1 MTKLNNIVLVFLLSS
16 CASLTGPEGAFP
28 DTKYDFLDEEL
39 SEDVVTTDDLELR
52 GEEDHYPIDVAA
64 QDTIFQEVPKPRQI
78 FSAGGAS
85 EVQLRRLGELLWIYV
100 ETLPSTTWPITRS
113 YWETSEFQL
122 LDANP
127 ETGEMLIDFDEEI
140 NFKITIEHGIKESSS
155 EIFLS
160 GVQKDEGAS
169 VELDQDEIQPYLEDM
184 VSYIADSVGT
194 FSGTSLAA
202 QSLNDRKK
210 SRIFSENERTVIE
223 LDLNFERAWSTVSR
237 AISASQI
244 ISNDRNRDEG
254 IFYVSLSA
262 QEESDESRFN
272 PFSFLRRNTSEQI
285 ADPEYIILVSR
296 SGSKTLIRAEAM
308 TGNIQ
313 DAEDLLSIL
322 NESLS

>member
-1 MTKLNNIVLVFLLSS
+1 MTKINNIVLVFLLSS

-39 SEDVVTTDDLELR
+39 SDDVVTTDDLELR

-160 GVQKDEGAS
+160 GVQKDDGAS
-169 VELDQDEIQPYLEDM
+169 VELDQDEIQPYLEDI

-237 AISASQI
+237 AINASQI

-272 PFSFLRRNTSEQI
+272 PFSFLRRNPSEQI

>member
-1 MTKLNNIVLVFLLSS
+1 MSKLNYVVLVFLVSS

-39 SEDVVTTDDLELR
+39 SGDVVTTDDLALNV
-52 GEEDHYPIDVAA
+52 EEDHYPIDISAK
-64 QDTIFQEVPKPRQI
+64 DTIFQEVPKPRQI

-122 LDANP
+122 LDADP
-127 ETGEMLIDFDEEI
+127 ETGEMIIDFNDEI

-160 GVQKDEGAS
+160 GIQKGEEIK
-169 VELDQDEIQPYLEDM
+169 VELDQEVIQPYLEDI
-184 VSYIADSVGT
+184 VNYIADSVGT

-210 SRIFSENERTVIE
+210 SRIYSENERTVIE

-237 AISASQI
+237 AINTTQI
-244 ISNDRNRDEG
+244 ISNDRNREEG

-262 QEESDESRFN
+262 EQESNESRFN
-272 PFSFLRRNTSEQI
+272 PFSFLRRNPSEQI
-285 ADPEYIILVSR
+285 ADPEYMIFVSR
-296 SGSKTLIRAEAM
+296 SGTKTLIKAEAL
-308 TGNIQ
+308 TVSIQ

>member
-28 DTKYDFLDEEL
+28 DTRYDFLDEEL

-78 FSAGGAS
+78 FSAGGSS

-169 VELDQDEIQPYLEDM
+169 VELDQDEIQPYLEDI

-237 AISASQI
+237 AINASQI

-262 QEESDESRFN
+262 QEESSESRFN
-272 PFSFLRRNTSEQI
+272 PFSFLRRNPSEQI

>member
-28 DTKYDFLDEEL
+28 DTRYDFLDEEL

-237 AISASQI
+237 AINASQI

-272 PFSFLRRNTSEQI
+272 PFSFLRRNPSEQI

>member
-1 MTKLNNIVLVFLLSS
+1 MGKYKPIILAFLISS
-16 CASLTGPEGAFP
+16 CSSLTGPEGAFP
-28 DTKYDFLDEEL
+28 DTRYDFLDEEL
-39 SEDVVTTDDLELR
+39 SNDVVTTEDLQLST
-52 GEEDHYPIDVAA
+52 EENHYPIEISSG
-64 QDTIFQEVPKPRQI
+64 DTVFQEVPKPRQI

-85 EVQLRRLGELLWIYV
+85 EVQLRRLGDLLWVYV
-100 ETLPSTTWPITRS
+100 ETLPSTTWPITRT

-127 ETGEMLIDFDEEI
+127 ETGVMLIDFSQDI
-140 NFKITIEHGIKESSS
+140 NLKITIEHGIKESSS

-160 GVQKDEGAS
+160 AVKKTDN
-169 VELDQDEIQPYLEDM
+169 VEAEVDNEQIQPYLEDI
-184 VSYIADSVGT
+184 VNYIADSVGT

-210 SRIFSENERTVIE
+210 SRIFSENEKTVIE

-244 ISNDRNRDEG
+244 ISNDRNREEG

-262 QEESDESRFN
+262 EEESGVSRFN
-272 PFSFLRRNTSEQI
+272 PLAFFRRNPSQQI
-285 ADPEYIILVSR
+285 ADPEYMIYVTPL
-296 SGSKTLIRAEAM
+296 GSKTLIKAEAM

-313 DAEDLLSIL
+313 DSEDLLSIL

>member
-169 VELDQDEIQPYLEDM
+169 VELDQDEIQPYLEDI

-272 PFSFLRRNTSEQI
+272 PFSFLRRNPSEQI

>member
-1 MTKLNNIVLVFLLSS
+1 MNKLNYIVLVLLVSS

-39 SEDVVTTDDLELR
+39 SEDVITTDDLELNT
-52 GEEDHYPIDVAA
+52 EEDHYPIDIGSK
-64 QDTIFQEVPKPRQI
+64 DTVFQEVPKPRQI

-127 ETGEMLIDFDEEI
+127 ETGVMLIDFNDEI

-160 GVQKDEGAS
+160 GVQKDEETL
-169 VELDQDEIQPYLEDM
+169 VELDQEEIQPFLEDI
-184 VSYIADSVGT
+184 VNYIADSVGT

-210 SRIFSENERTVIE
+210 SRIYSENERTVIE

-237 AISASQI
+237 AINSSQI
-244 ISNDRNRDEG
+244 ISNDRNREEG
-254 IFYVSLSA
+254 IFYVSLSVE
-262 QEESDESRFN
+262 EESNESRFN
-272 PFSFLRRNTSEQI
+272 PFSFLRRNPSEQI

-296 SGSKTLIRAEAM
+296 SGSKTLIKAEAM

>member
-1 MTKLNNIVLVFLLSS
+1 MDKYKPIILAFLISS
-16 CASLTGPEGAFP
+16 CSSLTGPEGAFP
-28 DTKYDFLDEEL
+28 DTRYDFLDEEL
-39 SEDVVTTDDLELR
+39 SNDVVTTEDLQLSS
-52 GEEDHYPIDVAA
+52 EENHYPIEITSG
-64 QDTIFQEVPKPRQI
+64 DTVFQEVPKPRQI

-85 EVQLRRLGELLWIYV
+85 EVQLRRLGDLLWVYV
-100 ETLPSTTWPITRS
+100 ETLPSTTWPITRT

-127 ETGEMLIDFDEEI
+127 ETGVMLIDFSQDI
-140 NFKITIEHGIKESSS
+140 NLKITIEHGIKESSS

-160 GVQKDEGAS
+160 AVKKTDNEKVDVDSEQ
-169 VELDQDEIQPYLEDM
+169 IQPYLEDI
-184 VSYIADSVGT
+184 VNYIADSVGT

-210 SRIFSENERTVIE
+210 SRIFSENEKTVIE

-244 ISNDRNRDEG
+244 ISNDRNREEG

-262 QEESDESRFN
+262 EEESGVSRFN
-272 PFSFLRRNTSEQI
+272 PLAFFRRNPSQQI
-285 ADPEYIILVSR
+285 ADPEYMIFVTPL
-296 SGSKTLIRAEAM
+296 GSKTLIKAEAM

-313 DAEDLLSIL
+313 DSEDLLSIL

>member
-39 SEDVVTTDDLELR
+39 SDDVVTTDDLELR

-169 VELDQDEIQPYLEDM
+169 VELDQDEIQPYLEDI

-237 AISASQI
+237 AINASQI

-272 PFSFLRRNTSEQI
+272 PFSFLRRNPSEQI
-285 ADPEYIILVSR
+285 ADPEYVILVSR

>member
-1 MTKLNNIVLVFLLSS
+1 MTKLNNIVLMFLLSS

-52 GEEDHYPIDVAA
+52 GKEDHYPIDVAA

-160 GVQKDEGAS
+160 GVQKNEGAS
-169 VELDQDEIQPYLEDM
+169 VELDQDEIQPYLEDI

-237 AISASQI
+237 AINASQI

-272 PFSFLRRNTSEQI
+272 PFSFLRRNPSEQI

-296 SGSKTLIRAEAM
+296 AGSKTLIRAEAM

-313 DAEDLLSIL
+313 DAENLLSIL

>member
-52 GEEDHYPIDVAA
+52 SEEDHYPIDVAA

-169 VELDQDEIQPYLEDM
+169 VELDQDEIQPYLEDI

-237 AISASQI
+237 AINASQI

-254 IFYVSLSA
+254 IFYVSLSS

-272 PFSFLRRNTSEQI
+272 PFSFLRRNPSEQI

-308 TGNIQ
+308 TGSIQ

>member
-39 SEDVVTTDDLELR
+39 SDDVVTTDDLELR

-160 GVQKDEGAS
+160 GVQKDEETL
-169 VELDQDEIQPYLEDM
+169 VELDQEEIQPYLEDI
-184 VSYIADSVGT
+184 VNYIADSVGT

-237 AISASQI
+237 AINSSQI
-244 ISNDRNRDEG
+244 ISNDRNREEG
-254 IFYVSLSA
+254 IFYVSLSVE
-262 QEESDESRFN
+262 EESNESRFN
-272 PFSFLRRNTSEQI
+272 PFSFLRRNPSEQI

-296 SGSKTLIRAEAM
+296 SGSKTLIKAEAM

>member
-1 MTKLNNIVLVFLLSS
+1 M
-16 CASLTGPEGAFP
+16 
-28 DTKYDFLDEEL
+28 
-39 SEDVVTTDDLELR
+39 
-52 GEEDHYPIDVAA
+52 
-64 QDTIFQEVPKPRQI
+64 
-78 FSAGGAS
+78 
-85 EVQLRRLGELLWIYV
+85 GELLWIYV

-127 ETGEMLIDFDEEI
+127 EAGEMLIDYNDEI

-160 GVQKDEGAS
+160 GVQKDDETL
-169 VELDQDEIQPYLEDM
+169 VELDQEEIQPYLEDI

-237 AISASQI
+237 AINASQI
-244 ISNDRNRDEG
+244 ISNDRNREEG

-262 QEESDESRFN
+262 EDESSESRFN
-272 PFSFLRRNTSEQI
+272 PFSFLRRNPSEQI

-296 SGSKTLIRAEAM
+296 SGSKTLIKAEAM

-313 DAEDLLSIL
+313 EAEDLLSIL
-322 NESLS
+322 NESLR

>member
-1 MTKLNNIVLVFLLSS
+1 MVSS
-16 CASLTGPEGAFP
+16 CASITGPEGAFP
-28 DTKYDFLDEEL
+28 DTTYDFLDDEL
-39 SEDVVTTDDLELR
+39 SQDIVTPEDLELNR
-52 GEEDHYPIDVAA
+52 EEDHYPIDTLSG
-64 QDTIFQEVPKPRQI
+64 DTVFQEVPKPRQI

-127 ETGEMLIDFDEEI
+127 ETGVMLIDFNDEI

-160 GVQKDEGAS
+160 GIQKDEEIA
-169 VELDQDEIQPYLEDM
+169 VELDQEEIQPYLEDI
-184 VSYIADSVGT
+184 VNYIADSVGT

-237 AISASQI
+237 AINASRI
-244 ISNDRNRDEG
+244 ISNDRNREEG

-262 QEESDESRFN
+262 EEESDEARFN
-272 PFSFLRRNTSEQI
+272 PFAFLRRNPDEQI
-285 ADPEYIILVSR
+285 ADPEYMIYVSR
-296 SGSKTLIRAEAM
+296 YGSKTLIKAEAM

-313 DAEDLLSIL
+313 DAEDLISIL

>member
-39 SEDVVTTDDLELR
+39 SDDVVTTDDLELR

-127 ETGEMLIDFDEEI
+127 ETGEMLIDFDKEI

-169 VELDQDEIQPYLEDM
+169 VELDQDEIQPYLEDI

-237 AISASQI
+237 AINASQI

-272 PFSFLRRNTSEQI
+272 PFSFLRRNPSEQI

>member
-1 MTKLNNIVLVFLLSS
+1 MSKLNYVVLVFLVSS

-39 SEDVVTTDDLELR
+39 SGDVVTTDDLALNV
-52 GEEDHYPIDVAA
+52 EEDHYPIDISAK
-64 QDTIFQEVPKPRQI
+64 DTIFQEVPKPRQI

-122 LDANP
+122 LDADP
-127 ETGEMLIDFDEEI
+127 ETGEMIIDFNDEI

-160 GVQKDEGAS
+160 GIQKGEEIK
-169 VELDQDEIQPYLEDM
+169 VELDQEVIQPYLEDI
-184 VSYIADSVGT
+184 VNYIADSVGT

-210 SRIFSENERTVIE
+210 SRIYSENERTVIE

-237 AISASQI
+237 AINTTQI
-244 ISNDRNRDEG
+244 ISNDRNREEG

-262 QEESDESRFN
+262 EQESNGSRFN
-272 PFSFLRRNTSEQI
+272 PFSFLRRNPSEQI
-285 ADPEYIILVSR
+285 ADPEYMIFVSR
-296 SGSKTLIRAEAM
+296 SGTKTLIKAEAL
-308 TGNIQ
+308 TGSIQ

>member
-28 DTKYDFLDEEL
+28 DTRYDFLDEEL

-160 GVQKDEGAS
+160 GVKKDEGAS
-169 VELDQDEIQPYLEDM
+169 VELDQDEIQPYLEDI

-237 AISASQI
+237 AINASQI

-272 PFSFLRRNTSEQI
+272 PFSFLRRNPSEQI

>member
-1 MTKLNNIVLVFLLSS
+1 M
-16 CASLTGPEGAFP
+16 
-28 DTKYDFLDEEL
+28 
-39 SEDVVTTDDLELR
+39 
-52 GEEDHYPIDVAA
+52 
-64 QDTIFQEVPKPRQI
+64 
-78 FSAGGAS
+78 
-85 EVQLRRLGELLWIYV
+85 GELLWIYV

-127 ETGEMLIDFDEEI
+127 ETGVMLIDFNDEI

-160 GVQKDEGAS
+160 GIQKDEEIA
-169 VELDQDEIQPYLEDM
+169 VELDQEEIQPYLEDI
-184 VSYIADSVGT
+184 VNYIADSVGT

-237 AISASQI
+237 AINASRI
-244 ISNDRNRDEG
+244 ISNDRNREEG

-262 QEESDESRFN
+262 EEESDEARFN
-272 PFSFLRRNTSEQI
+272 PFAFLRRNPDEQI
-285 ADPEYIILVSR
+285 ADPEYMIYVSR
-296 SGSKTLIRAEAM
+296 YGSKTLIKAEAM

-313 DAEDLLSIL
+313 DAEDLISIL

>member
-52 GEEDHYPIDVAA
+52 GQEDHYPIDVAA

-262 QEESDESRFN
+262 QEESDELRFN
-272 PFSFLRRNTSEQI
+272 PFSFLRRNPSEQI

>member
-39 SEDVVTTDDLELR
+39 SDDVVTTDDLELR

-85 EVQLRRLGELLWIYV
+85 EVQLRRLGDLLWIYV

-169 VELDQDEIQPYLEDM
+169 VELDQDEIQPYLEDI

-237 AISASQI
+237 AINASQI

-272 PFSFLRRNTSEQI
+272 PFSFLRRNPSEQI

>member
-52 GEEDHYPIDVAA
+52 SEEDHYPIDVAA

-169 VELDQDEIQPYLEDM
+169 VELDQDEIQPYLEDI

-237 AISASQI
+237 AINASQI

-272 PFSFLRRNTSEQI
+272 PFSFLRRNPSEQI

-308 TGNIQ
+308 TGSIQ

>member
-39 SEDVVTTDDLELR
+39 SDDVVTTDDLELR

-85 EVQLRRLGELLWIYV
+85 EVQLRRLGDLLWIYV

-127 ETGEMLIDFDEEI
+127 ETGEMLIDFDKEI

-160 GVQKDEGAS
+160 GVQKDDGAS
-169 VELDQDEIQPYLEDM
+169 VELDQDEIQPYLEDI

-237 AISASQI
+237 AINASQI

-272 PFSFLRRNTSEQI
+272 PFSFLRRNPSEQI

>member
-39 SEDVVTTDDLELR
+39 SDDVVTTDDLELR

-127 ETGEMLIDFDEEI
+127 ETGEMLIDFDKEI

-169 VELDQDEIQPYLEDM
+169 VELDQDEIQPYLEDI

-237 AISASQI
+237 AINASQI

-272 PFSFLRRNTSEQI
+272 PFSFLRRNPSEQI

-308 TGNIQ
+308 TGSIQ

>member
-39 SEDVVTTDDLELR
+39 SDDVVTTDDLELR

-85 EVQLRRLGELLWIYV
+85 EVQLRRLGDLLWIYV

-127 ETGEMLIDFDEEI
+127 ETGEMLIDFDKEI

-169 VELDQDEIQPYLEDM
+169 VELDQDEIQPYLEDI

-237 AISASQI
+237 AINASQI

-272 PFSFLRRNTSEQI
+272 PFSFLRRNPSEQI

>member
-28 DTKYDFLDEEL
+28 DTRYDFLDEEL

-169 VELDQDEIQPYLEDM
+169 VELDQDEIQPYLEDI

-237 AISASQI
+237 AINASQI

-272 PFSFLRRNTSEQI
+272 PFSFLRRNPTEQI
-285 ADPEYIILVSR
+285 ADPEYIILVSS

>member
-39 SEDVVTTDDLELR
+39 SDDVVTTDDLELR

-169 VELDQDEIQPYLEDM
+169 VELDQDEIQPYLEDI

-237 AISASQI
+237 AINASQI

-254 IFYVSLSA
+254 NFYVSLSA

-272 PFSFLRRNTSEQI
+272 PFSFLRRNPSEQI

>member
-28 DTKYDFLDEEL
+28 DTRYDFLDEEL

-169 VELDQDEIQPYLEDM
+169 VELDQDEIQPYLEDI

-202 QSLNDRKK
+202 QSLNDKKK

-237 AISASQI
+237 AINASQI

-262 QEESDESRFN
+262 QEESSESRFN
-272 PFSFLRRNTSEQI
+272 PFSFLRRNPSEQI

>member
-1 MTKLNNIVLVFLLSS
+1 MNKLNYVLIAFLVSS
-16 CASLTGPEGAFP
+16 CASLTGPDGAFP
-28 DTKYDFLDEEL
+28 DTTYDFLDEEL
-39 SEDVVTTDDLELR
+39 SEDVVTPDDLELKR
-52 GEEDHYPIDVAA
+52 EEDHYPINISSG
-64 QDTIFQEVPKPRQI
+64 DTVFQEVPKPRQI

-127 ETGEMLIDFDEEI
+127 ETGEMLIDFNDEV

-160 GVQKDEGAS
+160 GVLKDGKES
-169 VELDQDEIQPYLEDM
+169 IELDQEEIQPYLEDI
-184 VSYIADSVGT
+184 VNYIADSVGT

-237 AISASQI
+237 AINASRI
-244 ISNDRNRDEG
+244 ISNDRNREEG

-262 QEESDESRFN
+262 EDESNESRFN
-272 PFSFLRRNTSEQI
+272 PLAFLRRNPDEQV
-285 ADPEYIILVSR
+285 ADPEYMIYVSR
-296 SGSKTLIRAEAM
+296 IGTKTLIKAEAIS
-308 TGNIQ
+308 GSIQ

>member
-28 DTKYDFLDEEL
+28 DTRYDFLDEEL

-169 VELDQDEIQPYLEDM
+169 VELDQDEIQPYLEDI

-202 QSLNDRKK
+202 QSLNDKKK

-237 AISASQI
+237 AINASQI

-272 PFSFLRRNTSEQI
+272 PFSFLRRNPSEQI